1 MTALAELIGKLRNKK
16 KAAHRSKFG
25 HYLDTVRDLASGAEI
40 DSDEVAAVLD
50 ANGRDETSL
59 EKDVRLQEQRYSW
72 AATMR
77 ANQQAVQDRL
87 AAENELQ
94 TAQQKLQAAFDK
106 LQPAVNDAHN
116 KLADANHRFL
126 ITQGADSLLAG
137 NLLDS
142 ELLEREASIIAR
154 LQDIVAELRPLVKDR
169 GFKMDSLQNAEF
181 RLAQMQAR
189 KPGDWLGFGTINP
202 NFWKNQSIDPE
213 KQNVD
218 DLQNQLRQLDAAIN
232 PRQTEQARLQRELDA
247 IHQQKLLP

>member
-1 MTALAELIGKLRNKK
+1 MGLTPLLDSLRAKKQTAARSIFAE
-16 KAAHRSKFG
+16 
-25 HYLDTVRDLASGAEI
+25 YLNLVRRLASGEEC

-50 ANGRDETSL
+50 ATGRDETSL

-77 ANQQAVQDRL
+77 ANQLAVADRL
-87 AAENELQ
+87 RAERELQ

-116 KLADANHRFL
+116 KLDDANHRFL

-142 ELLEREASIIAR
+142 ELLERESSIIAR

-169 GFKMDSLQNAEF
+169 GFKMDSLVNAEF

-213 KQNVD
+213 QQNVA
-218 DLQNQLRQLDAAIN
+218 DLQNQLRQMDAAIA
-232 PRQTEQARLQRELDA
+232 PRQAEQARLQNELNQIHRE
-247 IHQQKLLP
+247 KLLP